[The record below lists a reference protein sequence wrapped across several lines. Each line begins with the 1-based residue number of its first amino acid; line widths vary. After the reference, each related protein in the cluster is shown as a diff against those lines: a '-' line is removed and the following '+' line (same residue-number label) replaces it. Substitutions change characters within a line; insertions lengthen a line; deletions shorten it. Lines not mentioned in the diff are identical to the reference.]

1 VRTVMMSFGWSV
13 LSAARIG
20 VACALLAH
28 PPASA
33 VRPARGVRAT
43 AVVTV
48 LAKDFSFEM
57 PDSLVAG
64 WTTFRL
70 RNDGTQP
77 HHLILYRLDDGKTQ
91 ADVMAA
97 LGRQTAYPTWMHAAG
112 GPNASPHGS
121 FSVSEVHLVPG
132 TYIAFCRELAPD
144 GTPHFAKGMVKML
157 TVVQTPRVA
166 AVAPTADLEV
176 GLVEY
181 GFNFSG
187 PVRAGRHVISVV
199 NRGNQTHELI
209 ISQLAPL
216 RTMADYTRW
225 SATQQGPPPLVA
237 IGGTTDL
244 APGGAMM
251 IDITL
256 PPGRYLARCRVLD
269 TSDDRGH
276 DLHGMSREF
285 VVD

>member
-1 VRTVMMSFGWSV
+1 MRFGRSV
-13 LSAARIG
+13 LSAAPIG
-20 VACALLAH
+20 VACAMLAH
-28 PPASA
+28 PGALA
-33 VRPARGVRAT
+33 VRPTRDVRASS
-43 AVVTV
+43 VVTV

-57 PDSLVAG
+57 PDTLVAG

-77 HHLILYRLDDGKTQ
+77 HHLILYRLDEGKTQ
-91 ADVMAA
+91 ADAMAA
-97 LGRQTAYPTWMHAAG
+97 LGRQTAYPAWMHAAG
-112 GPNASPHGS
+112 GPNTSPHGTY
-121 FSVSEVHLVPG
+121 SVSEVHLEPG
-132 TYIAFCRELAPD
+132 TYIAFCRELTLD
-144 GTPHFAKGMVKML
+144 GTPHFAKGMLKVL
-157 TVVQTPRVA
+157 TVLQTPRVA
-166 AVAPTADLEV
+166 AVAPTSDLEV

-187 PVRAGRHVISVV
+187 AVKAGRHVISVV

-244 APGGAMM
+244 APGGKMM
-251 IDITL
+251 IDIML

>member
-1 VRTVMMSFGWSV
+1 M
-13 LSAARIG
+13 
-20 VACALLAH
+20 LAH
-28 PPASA
+28 APALA
-33 VRPARGVRAT
+33 VRPARDIRAA

-48 LAKDFSFEM
+48 VAKDFSFEM
-57 PDSLVAG
+57 PDTLVAG
-64 WTTFRL
+64 WSTLRL
-70 RNDGTQP
+70 RDDGTQP
-77 HHLILYRLDDGKTQ
+77 HQLILYRLDGGKTQ
-91 ADVMAA
+91 ADVMGA

-121 FSVSEVHLVPG
+121 YSVSEVHLEPG
-132 TYIAFCRELAPD
+132 TYIVFCRELALD
-144 GTPHFAKGMVKML
+144 GTPHFAKGMAKML
-157 TVVQTPRVA
+157 TVIQTPRVA
-166 AVAPTADLEV
+166 AVTPTSDLAV

-181 GFNFSG
+181 GFNFSA
-187 PVRAGRHVISVV
+187 PVKAGRHVISVV

-244 APGGAMM
+244 APGATMM

-256 PPGRYLARCRVLD
+256 PPGRYLVWCRVLD